1 MLTQGLHKSSSSK
14 LFLIAIYNE
23 DTGENSNV
31 PWLKGDQLLEQ
42 MCVYVSICSYRH
54 AHIFS
59 IYFVFYIVHIYIYI
73 ILCDTLK

>member
-23 DTGENSNV
+23 HTGENSNV

-54 AHIFS
+54 AHIF
-59 IYFVFYIVHIYIYI
+59 YIFCFLYSTYIYI
-73 ILCDTLK
+73 HNLM